1 MKECTPR
8 VKCQAYKCLIRPIL
22 MHATPGWHPTTKEN
36 LLKLQRIQNRASRFI
51 YGKNCTHE
59 LDKTILSVKNYHEF
73 VDTWYFFQCRS
84 NLIDSHVTDNVR
96 TGRPVRGGNG
106 ICRLIPPFART
117 SQYQSGFVFRSVSL
131 WNELPANI
139 KLADARCM
147 KSSLYNHYLSLS

>member
-1 MKECTPR
+1 MSSIS
-8 VKCQAYKCLIRPIL
+8 VSHIRPIL
-22 MHATPGWHPTTKEN
+22 MHVTPGWHPTTKEN

-84 NLIDSHVTDNVR
+84 NLIDSHVSDNVR

-117 SQYQSGFVFRSVSL
+117 SHSTNQALFLDLFPFGMNCPLILNLLTRVV
-131 WNELPANI
+131 
-139 KLADARCM
+139 
-147 KSSLYNHYLSLS
+147 